1 MSIDSGK
8 RYVEVARLLEQV
20 EEKLTLAGLMSS
32 STLDEVTAML
42 YDNMLRTGLS
52 NLHTVN
58 FYHDALKAR
67 ASKGLPGN
75 TTY

>member
-1 MSIDSGK
+1 MSIDPGK
-8 RYVEVARLLEQV
+8 RYAEVTRLLELV
-20 EEKLTLAGLMSS
+20 EEKLTLDDLMSS

-42 YDNMLRTGLS
+42 YHNMLRAGLTH
-52 NLHTVN
+52 LHTVN